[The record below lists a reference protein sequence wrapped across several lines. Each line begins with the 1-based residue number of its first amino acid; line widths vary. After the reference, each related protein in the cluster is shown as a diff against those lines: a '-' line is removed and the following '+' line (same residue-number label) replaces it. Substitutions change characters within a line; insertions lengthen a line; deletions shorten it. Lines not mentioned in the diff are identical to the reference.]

1 MKKRTK
7 KYRLGGKLKKY
18 NTKSHKNGGKL
29 VDANGNP
36 VKGSNPPA
44 AEIEKKESI
53 LANNGGQYV
62 FSDSLGTNKRAA
74 EILKNY
80 PKDDAL
86 SLNARR
92 SAFAKLKRLNE
103 MKKQQT
109 ERTRAVGMGLSSSR
123 SKSADKLY
131 EKNLGGNLPKYKNGG
146 GIIGK
151 VKDLIHHSD
160 SIGRLEQ
167 ESSRLWFLDQYDR
180 RQKWLKKGSKDY
192 FNDQIKDYQ
201 HPAPSII
208 GSADD
213 VRKRIE
219 DGSKE
224 YFDKQIKDY
233 QPKYQ
238 NKKNLGGDLLSAG
251 LGALPDFINELKPK
265 DDLYNSF
272 SNSVGNLIPKMFLG
286 SKIEPI
292 NTETYDSKFAL
303 FNNDPSKH
311 HLELIGKSRRDN
323 ANPVPELLGSLD
335 IAPVKQG
342 LIGANARMR
351 PDRSDMPMSVS
362 NKLPSTATPQ
372 MPTAPTLKDTN
383 VRGST
388 FFERLKENYQGSN
401 LKKGLEE
408 QDKSNILRGI
418 GTVGSAFNAYRKPD
432 VETPRFTNF
441 SEGDNLVKDAM
452 IDPQA
457 AINESNLAFNTGNF
471 LAKDSSRTSGQY
483 FNRLRANAAR
493 SGQRASQIEL
503 EADRANVGTK
513 LNLANRADRKASSI
527 AGEQKRI
534 DIANSQNLAKSR
546 DLQQQF
552 LNTMYDTGTALD
564 KKRYLEEATNNMNE
578 AQKRQFVLN
587 LAMLSKNSTNFK
599 IDSKAM
605 ENFIKNYDFFD
616 TNTIINELVKYTD
629 NGE

>member
-103 MKKQQT
+103 MKKQQI
-109 ERTRAVGMGLSSSR
+109 ERTGAAGIGLSSSR

-131 EKNLGGNLPKYKNGG
+131 E
-146 GIIGK
+146 
-151 VKDLIHHSD
+151 
-160 SIGRLEQ
+160 
-167 ESSRLWFLDQYDR
+167 
-180 RQKWLKKGSKDY
+180 
-192 FNDQIKDYQ
+192 
-201 HPAPSII
+201 
-208 GSADD
+208 
-213 VRKRIE
+213 
-219 DGSKE
+219 
-224 YFDKQIKDY
+224 
-233 QPKYQ
+233 
-238 NKKNLGGDLLSAG
+238 KNLGGDLLSAG

-272 SNSVGNLIPKMFLG
+272 SNSVGNLIPKMFPG
-286 SKIEPI
+286 GNIEPI

-311 HLELIGKSRRDN
+311 HLELIGKSRRDS

-605 ENFIKNYDFFD
+605 ENFIKNYDSFD